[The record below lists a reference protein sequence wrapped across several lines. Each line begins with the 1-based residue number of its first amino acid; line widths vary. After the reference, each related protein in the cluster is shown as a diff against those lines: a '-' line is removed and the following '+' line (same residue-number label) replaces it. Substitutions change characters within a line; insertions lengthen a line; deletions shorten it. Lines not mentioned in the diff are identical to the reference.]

1 MGDTP
6 TTGAVKVVLKLDTAE
21 AKAKADEVERKL
33 RYNERNRRVMVERIN
48 KDGFGAKTG
57 SSNMGQTIAD
67 KMLEKVLPRPGGYN
81 PFNTIGP
88 IPKMVAAFRN
98 SLAGRPTPPAVAN
111 GQAGVAAQVGNALG
125 RVGNF
130 VNPFPTGGISGSNA
144 AGGPGSTLSLAK
156 ELYNGLQKTA
166 QFAGLG
172 LAYMMKSGEASV
184 KTPAGQF
191 LNELNST
198 FSYINNYAASFRD
211 AGTRLAD
218 WDDAV
223 AAVTGKFPDTQFYL
237 PKFQRQAH
245 FERQFLDMMARNMA
259 LTRAGARG
267 NSSLADQLGDA
278 AARAMSR

>member
-6 TTGAVKVVLKLDTAE
+6 TTGSVKVVLKLDTAE

-33 RYNERNRRVMVERIN
+33 RNNERQRRFVVERVN

-81 PFNTIGP
+81 PFNSIGQ

-98 SLAGRPTPPAVAN
+98 SLAGRPTPQAVAN

-125 RVGNF
+125 KVGNF
-130 VNPFPTGGISGSNA
+130 VNPFPTGGVSGSNLN
-144 AGGPGSTLSLAK
+144 GGQGSTLALAGT
-156 ELYNGLQKTA
+156 LYGALQKGS

-172 LAYMMKSGEASV
+172 LAYAMKSGQASV
-184 KTPAGQF
+184 KTSAGEF
-191 LNELNST
+191 FNELNST

-211 AGTRLAD
+211 AGTRLSD

-223 AAVTGKFPDTQFYL
+223 AAVTGKLPDTQFYL

-245 FERQFLDMMARNMA
+245 FERQFADMMARNMA